1 MEDELLSQMKVL
13 LRFAI
18 TIAIYV
24 GPFIVLFITYW
35 LISLP
40 LRRRE
45 RARLFLDLL
54 EMGIADGHS
63 PERAIVQAAQS
74 HDHTLGVR
82 FHLLA
87 AHLESGVTLKEG
99 LQIVPRLLPPHVAAM
114 LSVGAEL
121 GDMRR
126 VLPACR
132 QTLNDALS
140 QTRGALNYLTIPI
153 FVVLPVVPVVTIMI
167 SVFVLPKFEAI
178 ARDMGGAGLEFGLP
192 IYSQTLFAWRHGF
205 VGLQI
210 AVMLFFQFL
219 MLCYIAGPRLRR
231 WAGGLSFLIDRVL
244 WALPWRRK
252 RMQRDFATMLA
263 LLLDTGVPEQRAV
276 QFAAE
281 AANNALFTQR
291 AQRVAE
297 QISAGIKLT
306 EAVRALDDSGEFHW
320 RLANARH
327 GRDGFIAALRGWF
340 EALDAK
346 AFQQEQAAAQT
357 LTTALVLWN
366 GFVIGAF
373 VIGMFNVLT
382 NIIEEGVLW

>member
-1 MEDELLSQMKVL
+1 MEDELISQMKVL

-18 TIAIYV
+18 MVAIYV
-24 GPFIVLFITYW
+24 GPFIALFITYW

-54 EMGIADGHS
+54 EMGLADGHA

-74 HDHTLGVR
+74 HDPTLGAR
-82 FHLLA
+82 YHLLA
-87 AHLESGVTLKEG
+87 AHLESGLSLKEG
-99 LQIVPRLLPPHVAAM
+99 LQTVPRLLPPQVAAM
-114 LSVGAEL
+114 LAVGAEL
-121 GDMRR
+121 GDVRR

-140 QTRGALNYLTIPI
+140 QTRGALNYLAILI

-178 ARDMGGAGLEFGLP
+178 ARDMGGVRLEFGLP

-276 QFAAE
+276 LLAAE
-281 AANNALFTQR
+281 AAHNSLFTQR

-297 QISAGIKLT
+297 QISAGTKLT
-306 EAVRALDDSGEFHW
+306 QAVRALDDSGEFHW